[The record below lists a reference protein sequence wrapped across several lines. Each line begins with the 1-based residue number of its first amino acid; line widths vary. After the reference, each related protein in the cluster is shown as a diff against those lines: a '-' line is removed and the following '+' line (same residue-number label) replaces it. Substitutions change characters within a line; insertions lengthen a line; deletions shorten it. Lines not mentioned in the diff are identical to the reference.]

1 MAVRNRLNTL
11 EDQITELHARRF
23 VPPLLR
29 WIREQDTETLTTLRQ
44 RLEAGQ
50 DILTAMEGL
59 THD

>member
-1 MAVRNRLNTL
+1 MAPRSKLNAL
-11 EDQITELHARRF
+11 EAQINELHARRF
-23 VPPLLR
+23 VPPLLK

-59 THD
+59 PHD